1 MIRSSLYSA
10 STAASSTR
18 DAKGVATATFPIQVR
33 FYELD
38 PYGHVN
44 HATYLQYFEAARVAW
59 LAEIGQGLDALK
71 GTGVQ
76 LVVAA
81 VATRFVA
88 SAVLNDHLVIDTS
101 MVEAK
106 RVRAQWA
113 QHAWRGDEL
122 IACQRI
128 NFATVNLAGRP
139 VRLPEGLVAAM
150 SDFVSDPT
158 ALAKELPDLAL

>member
-1 MIRSSLYSA
+1 MVR
-10 STAASSTR
+10 
-18 DAKGVATATFPIQVR
+18 ATFPIQVR

-44 HATYLQYFEAARVAW
+44 HSTYLQYFEAARVAW
-59 LAEIGQGLDALK
+59 LGEIGQGLDVLQEE
-71 GTGVQ
+71 GTQ
-76 LVVAA
+76 LVVTS

-88 SAVLNDHLVIDTS
+88 SALLNDELIVDTS
-101 MVEAK
+101 MVRAR

-128 NFATVNLAGRP
+128 NFATVNLSGRP
-139 VRLPEGLVAAM
+139 VRIPETLIDAM
-150 SDFVSDPT
+150 ADFQADEAT
-158 ALAKELPDLAL
+158 LAKELPDLAL

>member
-1 MIRSSLYSA
+1 MSA
-10 STAASSTR
+10 AQ
-18 DAKGVATATFPIQVR
+18 FPLRVR

-59 LAEIGQGLDALK
+59 LSEMGHGLDSLK
-71 GTGVQ
+71 DREVQ
-76 LVVAA
+76 LVVTA

-88 SAVLNDHLVIDTS
+88 SAVLDDELIIDTA
-101 MVEAK
+101 MVEMK

-139 VRLPEGLVAAM
+139 IRIPEQLAQAMASFAAT
-150 SDFVSDPT
+150 PNQ
-158 ALAKELPDLAL
+158 LARELPNLQI

>member
-1 MIRSSLYSA
+1 MTSA
-10 STAASSTR
+10 R
-18 DAKGVATATFPIQVR
+18 FDIQVR

-71 GTGVQ
+71 TGGFQ
-76 LVVAA
+76 LVVTA

-88 SAVLNDHLVIDTS
+88 PAFLNDRLIIETS
-101 MVEAK
+101 MVAAR

-113 QHAWRGDEL
+113 QHARRGDEL

-128 NFATVNLAGRP
+128 NFATTNLDGRP
-139 VRLPEGLVAAM
+139 VRLPEALMDSMAEFTADEAAL
-150 SDFVSDPT
+150 S
-158 ALAKELPDLAL
+158 KQLPDLAL

>member
-1 MIRSSLYSA
+1 MA
-10 STAASSTR
+10 
-18 DAKGVATATFPIQVR
+18 VATFPIQVR

-44 HATYLQYFEAARVAW
+44 HSTYLQYFEAARVAW
-59 LAEIGQGLDALK
+59 LGEIGQGLDVLQE
-71 GTGVQ
+71 GGIQ
-76 LVVAA
+76 LVVTA

-88 SAVLNDHLVIDTS
+88 SALLNDELIVDTA
-101 MVEAK
+101 MVAAK

-113 QHAWRGDEL
+113 QHTWRGDEL

-139 VRLPEGLVAAM
+139 VRIPVSLLEAM
-150 SDFVSDPT
+150 AGFQADDD
-158 ALAKELPDLAL
+158 LLRKELPALAL

>member
-1 MIRSSLYSA
+1 MGS
-10 STAASSTR
+10 
-18 DAKGVATATFPIQVR
+18 ATFPIQVR

-59 LAEIGQGLDALK
+59 LGQIGQGLDTLK
-71 GTGVQ
+71 ASGVQ
-76 LVVAA
+76 LVVTA

-88 SAVLNDHLVIDTS
+88 SAVLDDELVIETA

-113 QHAWRGDEL
+113 QHARRGQEL

-128 NFATVNLAGRP
+128 NFATVNPSGRP
-139 VRLPEGLVAAM
+139 IRLPETLIAAM
-150 SDFVSDPT
+150 ADFEADAG
-158 ALAKELPDLAL
+158 ALAKELPGLAL

>member
-1 MIRSSLYSA
+1 MQR
-10 STAASSTR
+10 
-18 DAKGVATATFPIQVR
+18 ATFPIQVR

-44 HATYLQYFEAARVAW
+44 HSTYLQYFEAARVAW
-59 LAEIGQGLDALK
+59 LGEIGQGLDVLQHE
-71 GTGVQ
+71 GTQ
-76 LVVAA
+76 LVVTA

-88 SAVLNDHLVIDTS
+88 SALLNDALTIDTA
-101 MVEAK
+101 MVHAR

-128 NFATVNLAGRP
+128 NFATVNLNGRP
-139 VRLPEGLVAAM
+139 VRIPESLIDAM
-150 SDFVSDPT
+150 SDFQADEAT
-158 ALAKELPDLAL
+158 LAKELPDLAL

>member
-1 MIRSSLYSA
+1 MAR
-10 STAASSTR
+10 
-18 DAKGVATATFPIQVR
+18 ATFPIQVR

-44 HATYLQYFEAARVAW
+44 HSTYLQYFEAARVAW
-59 LAEIGQGLDALK
+59 LGEIGHGLDVLQED
-71 GTGVQ
+71 GTQ
-76 LVVAA
+76 LVVTA

-88 SAVLNDHLVIDTS
+88 SAVLNDALVIDTA
-101 MVEAK
+101 MVQAR

-128 NFATVNLAGRP
+128 NFATVNLTGRP
-139 VRLPEGLVAAM
+139 VRIPETLLDAM
-150 SDFVSDPT
+150 ADFQADPDS
-158 ALAKELPDLAL
+158 LAKELPELAL

>member
-1 MIRSSLYSA
+1 MA
-10 STAASSTR
+10 
-18 DAKGVATATFPIQVR
+18 VAIFPIQVR

-44 HATYLQYFEAARVAW
+44 HSTYLQYFEAARVAW
-59 LAEIGQGLDALK
+59 LGEIGQGLDVLQED
-71 GTGVQ
+71 GIQ
-76 LVVAA
+76 LVVTA

-88 SAVLNDHLVIDTS
+88 SALLNDKLTVDTV

-113 QHAWRGDEL
+113 QHTWRGDEL
-122 IACQRI
+122 IACHLI

-139 VRLPEGLVAAM
+139 VRIPEIGRASCRERV
-150 SDFVSDPT
+150 
-158 ALAKELPDLAL
+158 

>member
-1 MIRSSLYSA
+1 MA
-10 STAASSTR
+10 
-18 DAKGVATATFPIQVR
+18 VAIFPIQVR

-44 HATYLQYFEAARVAW
+44 HSTYLQYFEAARVAW
-59 LAEIGQGLDALK
+59 LGEIGQGLDVLQED
-71 GTGVQ
+71 GIQ
-76 LVVAA
+76 LVVTA

-88 SAVLNDHLVIDTS
+88 SALLNDKLTVDTV

-113 QHAWRGDEL
+113 QHTWRGDEL
-122 IACQRI
+122 IACPRI

-139 VRLPEGLVAAM
+139 VRIPESLLEAM
-150 SDFVSDPT
+150 AGFQADDDV
-158 ALAKELPDLAL
+158 LRKELPALAL

>member
-1 MIRSSLYSA
+1 MTR
-10 STAASSTR
+10 AA
-18 DAKGVATATFPIQVR
+18 FPIQVR

-59 LAEIGQGLDALK
+59 LGEIGQGLDVLQAG
-71 GTGVQ
+71 GTQ
-76 LVVAA
+76 LVVTA

-88 SAVLNDHLVIDTS
+88 SALLNEELTIDTS
-101 MVEAK
+101 LVRAR

-113 QHAWRGDEL
+113 QHAWRGDEM

-128 NFATVNLAGRP
+128 NFATVNLSGHP
-139 VRLPEGLVAAM
+139 VRIPEALLDAM
-150 SDFVSDPT
+150 AGFQTDEAT
-158 ALAKELPDLAL
+158 LAKELPDLAL

>member
-1 MIRSSLYSA
+1 M
-10 STAASSTR
+10 
-18 DAKGVATATFPIQVR
+18 AKATFPIQVR

-44 HATYLQYFEAARVAW
+44 HSTYLQYFEAARVAW
-59 LAEIGQGLDALK
+59 LGEIGQGLDVLQDD
-71 GTGVQ
+71 GTQ
-76 LVVAA
+76 LVVTA

-88 SAVLNDHLVIDTS
+88 SALLNDDLIIATT
-101 MVEAK
+101 MVRAR

-128 NFATVNLAGRP
+128 NFATVNLSGRP
-139 VRLPEGLVAAM
+139 VRIPESLLDAM
-150 SDFVSDPT
+150 ADFQADEAT
-158 ALAKELPDLAL
+158 LAKELPDLAL

>member
-1 MIRSSLYSA
+1 MP
-10 STAASSTR
+10 AAE
-18 DAKGVATATFPIQVR
+18 FPIRVR

-59 LAEIGQGLDALK
+59 LAEIGQGLDGLK
-71 GTGVQ
+71 NSGVQ
-76 LVVAA
+76 LVVTA

-88 SAVLNDHLVIDTS
+88 SALLNDQLLIETS
-101 MVEAK
+101 MAEAK
-106 RVRAQWA
+106 RVRAQWV

-139 VRLPEGLVAAM
+139 VRLPAPLIAAM
-150 SDFVSDPT
+150 NDFGVDEGS
-158 ALAKELPDLAL
+158 LAKQLPPLAL

>member
-1 MIRSSLYSA
+1 MA
-10 STAASSTR
+10 Q
-18 DAKGVATATFPIQVR
+18 ATFPIQVR

-44 HATYLQYFEAARVAW
+44 HSTYLQYFEAARVAW
-59 LAEIGQGLDALK
+59 LGEIGQGLDVLQDD
-71 GTGVQ
+71 GTQ
-76 LVVAA
+76 LVVTA

-88 SAVLNDHLVIDTS
+88 SALLNDDLIVDTS
-101 MVEAK
+101 MVRAR

-128 NFATVNLAGRP
+128 NFATVNLSGRP
-139 VRLPEGLVAAM
+139 VRIPETLIDAMAAFQADEA
-150 SDFVSDPT
+150 S
-158 ALAKELPDLAL
+158 LAKELPDLAL

>member
-1 MIRSSLYSA
+1 M
-10 STAASSTR
+10 TAAQ
-18 DAKGVATATFPIQVR
+18 FPIRVR

-71 GTGVQ
+71 TGGVQ
-76 LVVAA
+76 LVVTA

-88 SAVLNDHLVIDTS
+88 SALLNDQLVIDTS
-101 MVEAK
+101 LVEAQ
-106 RVRAQWA
+106 RIRAQWA
-113 QHAWRGDEL
+113 QHAWRGDQL

-128 NFATVNLAGRP
+128 NFATTNTAGRP
-139 VRLPEGLVAAM
+139 VRIPTDLVEAMQAFAADD
-150 SDFVSDPT
+150 ST
-158 ALAKELPDLAL
+158 LAKELPPLSL

>member
-1 MIRSSLYSA
+1 MA
-10 STAASSTR
+10 H
-18 DAKGVATATFPIQVR
+18 ATFPIRVR

-59 LAEIGQGLDALK
+59 LGEIGRGLDVLQQD
-71 GTGVQ
+71 GIQ
-76 LVVAA
+76 LVVTA

-88 SAVLNDHLVIDTS
+88 SALLNDDLLVDTA

-139 VRLPEGLVAAM
+139 VRIPESLLDAM
-150 SDFVSDPT
+150 AGFHAEDT
-158 ALAKELPDLAL
+158 ALAKQMPPLAL

>member
-1 MIRSSLYSA
+1 MPA
-10 STAASSTR
+10 
-18 DAKGVATATFPIQVR
+18 ATFPIQVR

-44 HATYLQYFEAARVAW
+44 HSTYLQYFEAARVAW
-59 LAEIGQGLDALK
+59 LGEIGQGLDVLQE
-71 GTGVQ
+71 TGVQ
-76 LVVAA
+76 LVVTA
-81 VATRFVA
+81 VATRFVS
-88 SAVLNDHLVIDTS
+88 SALLNDDLRIDTAL
-101 MVEAK
+101 VEAQ

-139 VRLPEGLVAAM
+139 MRMPESLGEAM
-150 SDFVSDPT
+150 RDFKADEAS
-158 ALAKELPDLAL
+158 LAKELPDLAL

>member
-1 MIRSSLYSA
+1 MSA
-10 STAASSTR
+10 
-18 DAKGVATATFPIQVR
+18 ATFPIQVR

-59 LAEIGQGLDALK
+59 LSEMGQGLDALK
-71 GTGVQ
+71 RGGVQ
-76 LVVAA
+76 LVVTA

-88 SAVLNDHLVIDTS
+88 SALLNDRLVIDTAL
-101 MVEAK
+101 VAAR

-128 NFATVNLAGRP
+128 NFATVNLDGRP
-139 VRLPEGLVAAM
+139 VRIPEELATAMAEYQAA
-150 SDFVSDPT
+150 DD
-158 ALAKELPDLAL
+158 ALAKELPPLAL

>member
-1 MIRSSLYSA
+1 MA
-10 STAASSTR
+10 
-18 DAKGVATATFPIQVR
+18 VATFPIQVR

-44 HATYLQYFEAARVAW
+44 HSTYLQYFEAARVAW
-59 LAEIGQGLDALK
+59 LGEIGQGLDVLQAQ
-71 GTGVQ
+71 GTQ
-76 LVVAA
+76 LVVTA

-88 SAVLNDHLVIDTS
+88 SALLNDELIIDTA
-101 MVEAK
+101 MVQAR

-113 QHAWRGDEL
+113 QHAFRGDEL

-139 VRLPEGLVAAM
+139 VRIPESLLEAM
-150 SDFVSDPT
+150 AGFQADEA